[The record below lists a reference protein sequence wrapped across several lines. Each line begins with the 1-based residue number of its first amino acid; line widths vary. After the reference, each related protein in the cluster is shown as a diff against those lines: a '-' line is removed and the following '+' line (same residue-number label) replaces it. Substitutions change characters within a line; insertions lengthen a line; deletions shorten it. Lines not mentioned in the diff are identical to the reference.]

1 MKFLLVVWL
10 VLFGF
15 SVAGYSSERP
25 VLNGFT
31 KQVDVFGV
39 HIYASANTPDDK
51 MLHAAKVL
59 AQYLDNNQ
67 DGIPDNQ
74 RVVDAMVKR
83 GVTLVMARDEEEMR
97 SFNNNLYTSGPS
109 PYQDLFVGETRPN
122 ANARCVFDGT
132 LEEILHPITDVGYSD
147 AYPGV
152 FGVTPGSEVAKA
164 MDIAR
169 GGHFEKTP
177 KVYPENAWYSYYDK
191 TCTYGCQVTE
201 YVYWA
206 LTSMLGA
213 QDCPGRFEQ
222 IKNEWKLNTRE
233 KVKAGDPGIYKLL
246 SDPKYKFPTVLPGG
260 NYQAKTFKI
269 RKYPD

>member
-1 MKFLLVVWL
+1 MKFLSVVWL
-10 VLFGF
+10 VLFA
-15 SVAGYSSERP
+15 SLVAGYSTERP
-25 VLNGFT
+25 VLAGFT
-31 KQVDVFGV
+31 KQVDVFGI

-51 MLHAAKVL
+51 VLHAARVL

-67 DGIPDNQ
+67 DGKPDNQ

-83 GVTLVMARDEEEMR
+83 QVTLVMARDEEELR
-97 SFNNNLYTSGPS
+97 SFNNNLYTAGPS
-109 PYQDLFVGETRPN
+109 PYQDLYPGETHPN
-122 ANARCVFDGT
+122 GTAPGVFDAT

-147 AYPGV
+147 AYPDV
-152 FGVTPGSEVAKA
+152 FGVTPGTEVAKA

-169 GGHFEKTP
+169 GGHFEKIP
-177 KVYPENAWYSYYDK
+177 GVYPENAWYTYYDK
-191 TCTYGCQVTE
+191 TCGYGCQIAE

-213 QDCPGRFEQ
+213 QDFPGRLEQ

-233 KVKAGDPGIYKLL
+233 KIKTGDPGIYKLL
-246 SDPKYKFPTVLPGG
+246 SDPRYKFPTVLPDG